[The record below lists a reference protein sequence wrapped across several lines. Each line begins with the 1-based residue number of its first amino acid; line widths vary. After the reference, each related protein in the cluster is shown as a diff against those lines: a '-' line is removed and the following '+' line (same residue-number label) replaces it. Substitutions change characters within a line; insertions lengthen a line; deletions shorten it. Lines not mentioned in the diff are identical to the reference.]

1 MNLVFDFG
9 AVLFTWQPALLL
21 EQRHANWVAQHGG
34 AHALA
39 QAVFHHP
46 DWEAFDRGTSE
57 QSEVVLHTAHRL
69 ALPHEDVAKLV
80 ASIAPSLT
88 PMPGTVA
95 LLERLV
101 TRREEQQDLKLYF
114 LSNMPVPYARTLED
128 LHDFIDWFDGGVFSG
143 DAGHI
148 KPEPAIYQ
156 LMQERYQLDP
166 GRTIFV
172 DDMQANV
179 EAARAQGWQA
189 IHFQSPQQLAH
200 ELKRWGL

>member
-21 EQRHANWVAQHGG
+21 EQKHQAWVAQHGG

-57 QSEVVLHTAHRL
+57 QSEVVVRTAHRL
-69 ALPHEDVAKLV
+69 DLPHDDLATLV

-88 PMPGTVA
+88 PMLGTVA

-101 TRREEQQDLKLYF
+101 QRREAQGDLKLYF
-114 LSNMPVPYARTLED
+114 LSNMPVPYARTLEE
-128 LHDFIDWFDGGVFSG
+128 LHDFIEWFDGGVFSG

-148 KPEPAIYQ
+148 KPEPGIYQ
-156 LMQERYQLDP
+156 LMQERYGLEPTQ
-166 GRTIFV
+166 TIFV
-172 DDMQANV
+172 DDLMANV
-179 EAARAQGWQA
+179 QAARKQGWHA
-189 IHFQSPQQLAH
+189 IHFQSPEQLAL
-200 ELKRWGL
+200 ELQRWNI